1 MCIEEAEAEA
11 DEKEV
16 YQEEDEEEIAEEDV
30 ELYKERETER
40 ENIKRSV
47 ITKSKTQLPIHL
59 TVSC

>member
-16 YQEEDEEEIAEEDV
+16 YQEEDEEIAEDV